1 MRLRW
6 NDKDAIAQIEIPLFE
21 TSKSS
26 GIQLWNMLESDEI
39 DSITLL
45 PGTFSLKFIS
55 HLA

>member
-21 TSKSS
+21 TSKNS
-26 GIQLWNMLESDEI
+26 GIQLWNMLENDAI

-45 PGTFSLKFIS
+45 PGAFSLIFIS